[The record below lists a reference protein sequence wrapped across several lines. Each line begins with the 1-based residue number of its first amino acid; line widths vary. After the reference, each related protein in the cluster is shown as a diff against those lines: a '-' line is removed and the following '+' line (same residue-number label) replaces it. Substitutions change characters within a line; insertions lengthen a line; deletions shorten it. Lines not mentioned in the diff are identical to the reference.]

1 MPTPSKRTFSLLT
14 LLLLTVIVAM
24 AVSQVTMMRQMAEA
38 EAEVNQARR
47 LYGYIRISD
56 AEKTI
61 VQRLEDSPE
70 RRSAY
75 RVHIPPGR
83 HYILHISD
91 VPFVGGLPPADL
103 PASATLSMN
112 NWRHGANVI
121 LSYSILAEG
130 EQHRMVVHTESE
142 ELFNYVID
150 GWTNGPMPNSGW
162 NLESGVQKEFAR
174 DDTIQLMWH
183 LNEATQRGVVLWM
196 EPVKQWQERRAAME
210 AKKEGEA
217 ASPPN

>member
-1 MPTPSKRTFSLLT
+1 MAISTKKSFSLLT

-24 AVSQVTMMRQMAEA
+24 AVSQVTLMRKMAEA
-38 EAEVNQARR
+38 EAEVNEARR
-47 LYGYIRISD
+47 LYGHIRIRD

-61 VQRLEDSPE
+61 VQRLEDTPE

-103 PASATLSMN
+103 PPSANLSMN
-112 NWRHGANVI
+112 NWREGADVI
-121 LSYSILAEG
+121 LSYYTRVEG
-130 EQHRMVVHTESE
+130 EQHRMVVHTESQ
-142 ELFNYVID
+142 ELFNYVIE
-150 GWTNGPMPNSGW
+150 GWTNGPMPNSRW
-162 NLESGVQKEFAR
+162 TLEPGVQKELAR

-196 EPVKQWQERRAAME
+196 EPVDQWQKRKAEME
-210 AKKEGEA
+210 AEKTATESA
-217 ASPPN
+217 P

>member
-1 MPTPSKRTFSLLT
+1 MAISSKKSFSLLT

-24 AVSQVTMMRQMAEA
+24 AVSQVSMMRKMAEA
-38 EAEVNQARR
+38 ESEVSQARR

-56 AEKTI
+56 AAKTI
-61 VQRLEDSPE
+61 VQRLEDSPD

-91 VPFVGGLPPADL
+91 VPFVGGQPPADL
-103 PASATLSMN
+103 PPSANLSMN
-112 NWRHGANVI
+112 NWRDGADVI
-121 LSYSILAEG
+121 LSYSILTEG

-150 GWTNGPMPNSGW
+150 GWANGSMPNSGW
-162 NLESGVQKEFAR
+162 TLEPGVQKELAR

-210 AKKEGEA
+210 AKKTATQE
-217 ASPPN
+217 SP